1 MADILTDAKA
11 FRFKDLDLSGNLVSW
26 NDKIGMRLAVHQYLK
41 RDGGE
46 VENMGAEPG
55 RFVMRLCFLGD
66 AWAKQYRALV
76 AAIRKDPR
84 GQMVHPLLGTLRV
97 ACEGISDAAVSPA
110 AERDS
115 INLSVPFVEDAV
127 DATVLAESFI
137 GPVARQARITSYAAK
152 VTSAISQI
160 ASAVS
165 AGATLTGA
173 AITFGAAA
181 VHAASSDTPDPS
193 LDQKIE
199 EVVSATSAAITAVRA
214 DPRAGTDAT
223 TYALV
228 AHIEQLQAE
237 CMALAEAVA
246 SSKPTIVT
254 YVVAGTTDVATLA
267 ARLYG
272 GDALARLDELMT
284 LNRIPNP
291 HAIPAGMVLRVA
303 APTM

>member
-1 MADILTDAKA
+1 MADTLTDAKA

-46 VENMGAEPG
+46 VENMGSEPG

-66 AWAKQYRALV
+66 QWAKQYRALV
-76 AAIRKDPR
+76 AAIRQDPR

-115 INLSVPFVEDAV
+115 INLSISFVEDAV
-127 DATVLAESFI
+127 DATVVAEGFV
-137 GPVARQARITSYAAK
+137 GPAARQGQISSLATQ
-152 VTSAISQI
+152 VTTAISQI
-160 ASAVS
+160 ASAAS
-165 AGATLTGA
+165 AGAVLTGA
-173 AITFGAAA
+173 AISFAAAA
-181 VHAASSDTPDPS
+181 VAAASSDTPDPS
-193 LDQKIE
+193 LDQKIAG
-199 EVVSATSAAITAVRA
+199 VVTSASAAITAVRA

-228 AHIEQLQAE
+228 ALIEQLQAE

-246 SSKPTIVT
+246 ASKPTIVA
-254 YVVAGTTDVATLA
+254 YVVAGTTDIATLA

-272 GDALARLDELMT
+272 ADALARVDELLT
-284 LNRIPNP
+284 LNRIPDP

-303 APTM
+303 APTL